1 MISWKRY
8 VRLLTMRK
16 IVGVRR
22 TYWIHL
28 ASYLPTTGLATG
40 HVTALTTAAG
50 KSVDLSRFKVRPC
63 SPLPLAHWLF
73 SVTCVMLPR
82 SWWAGG
88 SGGSLKETCIVSSQS
103 PEVARCR
110 VKASAP
116 GQFKNLLACQMFDA
130 CAVPKIILQR
140 KIQKG
145 VESFT

>member
-1 MISWKRY
+1 
-8 VRLLTMRK
+8 MRK

-40 HVTALTTAAG
+40 HVTALATAAG

-82 SWWAGG
+82 S
-88 SGGSLKETCIVSSQS
+88 
-103 PEVARCR
+103 
-110 VKASAP
+110 
-116 GQFKNLLACQMFDA
+116 
-130 CAVPKIILQR
+130 
-140 KIQKG
+140 
-145 VESFT
+145 